1 MARTIGAKCRQCR
14 REGVKLFLKGERCH
28 REKCAVTRRE
38 GAIPGVKVT
47 QKRFGK
53 LSQFG
58 QQQREKQKVK
68 RTYGVLEQQFR
79 GYYHKAAHMKG
90 VTGENLLSLLERR
103 LDNVVF
109 RLGLGVG
116 RTSARQLVLHGHVRV
131 NGRRV
136 DVPSFSVKAGDVV
149 TVKDASREVKVVKE
163 GQALRRQR
171 GVVSWLALEAD
182 RPQGKVLRLPARAD
196 VDMEVRE
203 NLIVELY
210 SK

>member
-1 MARTIGAKCRQCR
+1 MARVTGAKCRQCR
-14 REGVKLFLKGERCH
+14 REGVKLYLQGERCH
-28 REKCAVTRRE
+28 REKCAVNRRKGTLP
-38 GAIPGVKVT
+38 GAKQT
-47 QKRFGK
+47 TKRFGK

-68 RTYGVLEQQFR
+68 RMYGVLEQQFR
-79 GYYHKAAHMKG
+79 GYYHRAAHMKG

-103 LDNVVF
+103 LDNVVYRF
-109 RLGLGVG
+109 GFAVG

-136 DVPSFSVKAGDVV
+136 NVPSYTIKAGDTVA
-149 TVKDASREVKVVKE
+149 VKDASKDMKLVKE
-163 GQALRRQR
+163 GQAQRKQR
-171 GVVSWLALEAD
+171 GVVSWLALDAD
-182 RPQGKVLRLPARAD
+182 KPQGSVVRLPARAD
-196 VDMEVRE
+196 IDAEVRE